1 VKTKFHCVQTAC
13 ILLLTPNNSDSL
25 NSSLSTVGNQ
35 LKFYYGIYTMLIE
48 ILRVPICVRVCV
60 HVRLF
65 VILSVTLS
73 SVVVRVYASNIR
85 V

>member
-1 VKTKFHCVQTAC
+1 
-13 ILLLTPNNSDSL
+13 
-25 NSSLSTVGNQ
+25 
-35 LKFYYGIYTMLIE
+35 MLIE